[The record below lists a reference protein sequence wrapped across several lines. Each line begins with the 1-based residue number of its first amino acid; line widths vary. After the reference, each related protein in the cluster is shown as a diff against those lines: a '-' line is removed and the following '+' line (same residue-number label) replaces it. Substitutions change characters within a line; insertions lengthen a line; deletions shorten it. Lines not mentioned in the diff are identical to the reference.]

1 MAEGAEAR
9 GAAAASG
16 GPLPLSEQ
24 LYGFDVHV
32 QRGAHDQ
39 FASADRGVRNG
50 APSPSL
56 GHTEQAAFLAA
67 PMPPVS
73 SADLE
78 RERERESSRLTSFA
92 SRTS

>member
-1 MAEGAEAR
+1 MAEGAKAR
-9 GAAAASG
+9 GAAAASV
-16 GPLPLSEQ
+16 GPLSLCDQ
-24 LYGFDVHV
+24 VYAFDVDV

-73 SADLE
+73 SADLQ
-78 RERERESSRLTSFA
+78 RER
-92 SRTS
+92 